1 MRSIVLAVVV
11 SLAMAGGALAQDP
24 HPTFTVGTA
33 TASRGQK
40 AYGVL
45 KVPPG
50 ADAAADVSVAVV
62 HGAHPGPVLAI
73 VAGSHGTEYTSIIA
87 VEKLIGMVDPAE
99 LSGTLILVP
108 LVNPMS
114 FQKIVPHVNPVDGRS
129 MNGAYPGKMN
139 GTSTERVSYV
149 ITKEVIERCDHLIDL
164 HGGDIDENLRPYSY
178 WSPTGNA
185 AQDEASKELVLA
197 FGLDTIII
205 SPDRPKDP
213 SASRFLDNTASTRGK
228 ASFAAEAGHS
238 GTVET
243 DDLNL
248 LVHGSL
254 SVMRHL
260 KMLPGAATPV
270 ANPVWIE
277 KVESLSAPEDGIF
290 YPIVARGSYVEKGM
304 KIGYVTDYLNR
315 PLGDAL
321 APASGVVLFIRAV
334 PSLVKGNTLV
344 DVGVVKQP

>member
-1 MRSIVLAVVV
+1 MRIAVLAAVV
-11 SLAMAGGALAQDP
+11 SLALAGGAFAQDP

-73 VAGSHGTEYTSIIA
+73 VAGAHGTEYTSIIA

-129 MNGAYPGKMN
+129 MNGAYPGKAN

-149 ITKEVIERCDHLIDL
+149 ITKEVIDQCDHLIDL

-178 WSPTGNA
+178 WSPTGNP

-213 SASRFLDNTASTRGK
+213 SASRFLDNTATTRGK

-260 KMLPGAATPV
+260 KMLPGAAAPV
-270 ANPVWIE
+270 ASPVWIE
-277 KVESLSAPEDGIF
+277 RVESLPAQQDGIF
-290 YPIVARGSYVEKGM
+290 YPLVARGSYVEKGM

-315 PLGDAL
+315 PLADAV